1 MKKEILHLFIIF
13 FIKSITAL
21 NPGASAS
28 LNIDTIEQAQSVYF
42 DFIMNGVNS
51 APISDISF

>member
-1 MKKEILHLFIIF
+1 MNKEIILLVIMYCIY
-13 FIKSITAL
+13 SIAAI

-28 LNIDTIEQAQSVYF
+28 LDIDTIEQAQSVYF
-42 DFIMNGVNS
+42 DFIMNAVNN